1 MSEHDDLSMPPPE
14 EEAPRRAASARL
26 EVRGGPGREAMLREA
41 LDPANQSLR
50 DALRLSFRVLQL
62 VMVVLVAVFLFSGL
76 KTIEP
81 GQIGLRL
88 QLGQLEEEA
97 LEPGAHLALPFPAGD
112 VIVLDGRGQSWDLED
127 AFMPLAATRRG
138 TDSATDAASVNDF
151 IRPGRDGAVLLQGA
165 DIGHLRLRGNWEVSE
180 PARLLRSVDPQ
191 EPRGSTG
198 VDANRLVEL
207 LTERAVVHA
216 TAGRE
221 TRRCLRHLPW

>member
-62 VMVVLVAVFLFSGL
+62 VMVVLVVVFLFSGL

-97 LEPGAHLALPFPAGD
+97 LEPGALGPAIPGGGCHRARWPWPILGFGRRFHAFGGD
-112 VIVLDGRGQSWDLED
+112 PPGDR
-127 AFMPLAATRRG
+127 FRHRRRFG
-138 TDSATDAASVNDF
+138 
-151 IRPGRDGAVLLQGA
+151 
-165 DIGHLRLRGNWEVSE
+165 E
-180 PARLLRSVDPQ
+180 
-191 EPRGSTG
+191 
-198 VDANRLVEL
+198 
-207 LTERAVVHA
+207 
-216 TAGRE
+216 
-221 TRRCLRHLPW
+221 